1 VESGH
6 EGEWNYA
13 LGQTASDGNWWLRWR
28 PGARELVNLPPCP
41 ARDTEHALEDP
52 TPCLLFDGHDAH
64 HTFEFDRATNRQGLL
79 HRALTVG
86 DLRKA
91 IEGLDDDTAIRVGA
105 VAAGVLPD
113 LEFAALLQTVS
124 GGGVARLA
132 PGGGVDPALVLLI
145 SLASVNRSDREVI

>member
-1 VESGH
+1 MDVSP
-6 EGEWNYA
+6 
-13 LGQTASDGNWWLRWR
+13 WLR
-28 PGARELVNLPPCP
+28 PDA
-41 ARDTEHALEDP
+41 DTCSDRS
-52 TPCLLFDGHDAH
+52 
-64 HTFEFDRATNRQGLL
+64 FEFDRATDRQGRL

-145 SLASVNRSDREVI
+145 GLASVDQSDREVI